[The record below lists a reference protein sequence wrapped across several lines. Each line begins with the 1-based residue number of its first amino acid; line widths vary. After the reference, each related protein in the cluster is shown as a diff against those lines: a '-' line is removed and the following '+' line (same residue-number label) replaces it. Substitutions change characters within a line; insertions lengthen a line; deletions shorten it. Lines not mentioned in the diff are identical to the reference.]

1 MTHPALRRFRG
12 LLLGPAAAL
21 LLTLGLAACAPAAI
35 RASVSTD
42 APFMPGGQQLALIC
56 ANQGRVAEGGALV
69 WNSGV
74 AQESRPAPYLVSC
87 RDYTLRNDGATLS
100 VQDDTLAKALTH
112 FDPDANF
119 LVYFADLFVTFP
131 SSGLLSAD
139 LTSSVPDALKDTLR
153 GVSVTVR
160 QGESPDAAL
169 LAGGAVTAVRYDPA
183 KPVTLYLKAT
193 RSPVEWPEVTIEANK
208 GLITAPIFSR

>member
-1 MTHPALRRFRG
+1 MTHPALRRFREP
-12 LLLGPAAAL
+12 LLGSAAAL
-21 LLTLGLAACAPAAI
+21 LLTLGLAACAPVTT

-42 APFMPGGQQLALIC
+42 ALFMPGGQQLALIC
-56 ANQGRVAEGGALV
+56 ANQGRVAEDGALV

-87 RDYTLRNDGATLS
+87 RDYTLRNDGASLS

-131 SSGLLSAD
+131 SSGLLGAD
-139 LTSSVPDALKDTLR
+139 PTSSVPDALKDTLR

-160 QGESPDAAL
+160 QGGSPDAAL

-183 KPVTLYLKAT
+183 RPVTLYLEAT

-208 GLITAPIFSR
+208 GLITAPIFLR

>member
-100 VQDDTLAKALTH
+100 VQDDTLTKALTLVH
-112 FDPDANF
+112 WLRLIVKPTSLPKTTAF
-119 LVYFADLFVTFP
+119 LPLQKPLQKASWRIVHLMWQ
-131 SSGLLSAD
+131 SW
-139 LTSSVPDALKDTLR
+139 VPCLCR
-153 GVSVTVR
+153 
-160 QGESPDAAL
+160 
-169 LAGGAVTAVRYDPA
+169 
-183 KPVTLYLKAT
+183 
-193 RSPVEWPEVTIEANK
+193 
-208 GLITAPIFSR
+208 